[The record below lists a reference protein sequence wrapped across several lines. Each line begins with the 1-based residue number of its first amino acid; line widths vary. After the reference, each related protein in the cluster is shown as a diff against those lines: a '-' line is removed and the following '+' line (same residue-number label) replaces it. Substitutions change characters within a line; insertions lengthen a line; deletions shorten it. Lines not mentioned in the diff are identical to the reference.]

1 MNQPAT
7 NPPHPDWFKPQV
19 GYGYNEQTGQYELN
33 AAERREANRGFGWFY
48 TQMKRFKKK
57 GGE

>member
-1 MNQPAT
+1 MTTQPP
-7 NPPHPDWFKPQV
+7 NPPRPDWFQPVV

-33 AAERREANRGFGWFY
+33 ADERREANRGFGWFY

-57 GGE
+57 GDE